1 MPMPKLILFAISL
14 VIAST
19 IAVNAQLKIDGRL
32 AVLDSTTNT
41 YLCPTTIVN
50 FGAPQEFEVTYE
62 GLTDVKIDG
71 NAVASGTTHTFAAIT
86 GGKSWTIEAM
96 DGDTPINRQLTFTY
110 LPVMVL
116 NGTFGNE
123 YTNATIQLLD
133 PDDYTDELMLSQVK
147 WRGATSN
154 TEGKNKRNYHIK
166 FIDET
171 GAKMDRRFFGLR
183 KDNSWIMDGG
193 QVDFL
198 RVRNRVATELWND
211 MCTKPYYADLEPQA
225 KTGVDGQ
232 WVEVILNGRY
242 VGLYA
247 LTEAMDRKLL
257 KIKKFDEITKEIHG
271 QIWKSKLYTST
282 TTFNIFVP
290 YNNNL
295 AEWAG
300 FETKYPELDEVS
312 PTNYKLLGDCVHL
325 GDTATQAQFNEKAHL
340 LFDMPVM
347 IDYEIF
353 TQALL
358 TIDNHGKNI
367 YWFTYDRETA
377 PTISLAVWD
386 LDTSMGGNWTTEA
399 FHPSTVSPTR
409 KLTSANTVFGR
420 MTYPDS
426 RYYRQ
431 CIQRYHEL
439 RKDVLSTDSLIA
451 RYTHAV
457 EHIDKCGAIDREQAR
472 WSRDTDLSR
481 RELNIRSEL
490 AYVTNWIKTRM
501 DFLDNSR
508 YKEPLTGDVNV
519 DGVVDIADVN
529 AAINVILTSNWL
541 ENPIADTNGDET
553 VDIADVNKIINII
566 LNTDK

>member
-1 MPMPKLILFAISL
+1 MPKYKLILFTLAL
-14 VIAST
+14 VIAGT
-19 IAVNAQLKIDGRL
+19 ITVNAQLTIDGRL

-41 YLCPTTIVN
+41 YLCPTSIVN
-50 FGAPQEFEVTYE
+50 FGTSQECEVAYE

-71 NAVASGTTHTFAAIT
+71 EAVASGATYTFAAIT
-86 GGKSWTIEAM
+86 GGKNWTIEAM
-96 DGDTPINRQLTFTY
+96 DGDTPVSRLLTFTY
-110 LPVMVL
+110 LPVMVM
-116 NGTFGNE
+116 NGTFGME

-171 GAKMDRRFFGLR
+171 GEKMDRRFFGLR
-183 KDNSWIMDGG
+183 KDNSWIMDAG
-193 QVDFL
+193 QADFL

-211 MCTKPYYADLEPQA
+211 MCTKPYYADLEPKA

-257 KIKKFDEITKEIHG
+257 KIKKFDEETKEIHG
-271 QIWKSKLYTST
+271 QLWKAISLTNT
-282 TTFNIFVP
+282 TTLNWFIN
-290 YNNNL
+290 YNNRFSQ
-295 AEWAG
+295 WAG
-300 FETKYPELDEVS
+300 FETKYPEFEEVS
-312 PTNYKLLGDCVHL
+312 PTNYKALGDVVYV
-325 GDTATQAQFNEKAHL
+325 GDTTSMPSFNKLAHTVL
-340 LFDMPVM
+340 DMPVI

-353 TQALL
+353 LQVLL
-358 TIDNHGKNI
+358 GVDNYGKNI
-367 YWFTYDRETA
+367 YWFTYDRATD
-377 PTISLAVWD
+377 PLVSLAVWD
-386 LDTSMGGNWTTEA
+386 LDTSVGGNWTAEV

-409 KLTSANTVFGR
+409 DIKFPNGVFGKI
-420 MTYPDS
+420 TYPNCI
-426 RYYRQ
+426 YYKSS
-431 CIQRYHEL
+431 IQRYHEL

-457 EHIDKCGAIDREQAR
+457 EHLDQCGAIDREQAR
-472 WSRDTDLSR
+472 WSHDTDLSR

-490 AYVTNWIKTRM
+490 TYVTNWIKTRM

-508 YKEPLTGDVNV
+508 FKEPLIGDVNV

-541 ENPIADTNGDET
+541 ENPIADTNGDNT

-566 LNTDK
+566 LKTNE